1 MLRRLF
7 GRGEAPAAPEMAD
20 AGPSRSSRVPMTDTP
35 ADARR
40 ARPREWNAYL
50 DARAASLHALRA
62 GDVAT
67 AATKAADSRRLHA
80 AWRGYDY
87 EASPFAAPTTFQT
100 PDLQLVGL
108 SDPSAVRVELAIGA
122 VGPSVDAV
130 DQAKRLIGV
139 TMIDDLGWPW
149 FEEWRGWF
157 AERNSAPPM
166 WDEAL
171 LLDSAGPS
179 DEDVQFRDRIRP
191 LGVDERIA
199 LAFGGHGV
207 QIDLLAE
214 DLCLT
219 VDATRS
225 ISTSLAQHGLATYPA
240 SRPSRLARA
249 LTVDQLKALAAA
261 KGIIVKG
268 KKDAIAAAVADH
280 VDEPELERLAPGEF
294 VELAGMPRTR
304 WMTYR
309 RAFIELW
316 AHTMMMSGFKLREIR
331 DASDMRD
338 ILKGYTIIGD
348 DQCPHCRTKN
358 GARIRL
364 QDVKPETFP
373 PFHPGCRCA
382 TAPWGKWE

>member
-7 GRGEAPAAPEMAD
+7 GRGEPPTAPETV
-20 AGPSRSSRVPMTDTP
+20 AGPSPSAWAPMTDKP

-40 ARPREWNAYL
+40 ARPRDWIAYL
-50 DARAASLHALRA
+50 DARAASLQALRA

-67 AATKAADSRRLHA
+67 AATRAADSRRLHA

-87 EASPFAAPTTFQT
+87 EASPFAAPTTFQS

-108 SDPSAVRVELAIGA
+108 SDPSVVRVELAVGA
-122 VGPSVDAV
+122 VGPSIDAV

-139 TMIDDLGWPW
+139 TIVDDLGWPW
-149 FEEWRGWF
+149 FEEWRSWF
-157 AERNSAPPM
+157 AERNGAPPM
-166 WDEAL
+166 WNEAL
-171 LLDSAGPS
+171 LLDPAGPS
-179 DEDVQFRDRIRP
+179 DEVVQFRDRIRP

-199 LAFGGHGV
+199 LAFGGHAV

-225 ISTSLAQHGLATYPA
+225 IGLTLAQHGLATYPA
-240 SRPSRLARA
+240 SRPSRLARS
-249 LTVDQLKALAAA
+249 LTVDQLKDLAAT
-261 KGIIVKG
+261 KGVIVKG

-280 VDEPELERLAPGEF
+280 VDESELERLAPGEF
-294 VELAGMPRTR
+294 VELVGMPRTK

-316 AHTMMMSGFKLREIR
+316 AHTMTMSGFKLREIR

-338 ILKGYTIIGD
+338 IIKGYSIIGD
-348 DQCPHCRTKN
+348 DQCLFCRTKN
-358 GARIRL
+358 GTRIRL
-364 QDVKPETFP
+364 QDAKPEALP

-382 TAPWGKWE
+382 TAPWGQWE

>member
-122 VGPSVDAV
+122 VGPIVDAV

-338 ILKGYTIIGD
+338 ILKGYSIIGD
-348 DQCPHCRTKN
+348 DQCPYCRTKN

-364 QDVKPETFP
+364 QDVKPGTFP

-382 TAPWGKWE
+382 TAPWGQWE